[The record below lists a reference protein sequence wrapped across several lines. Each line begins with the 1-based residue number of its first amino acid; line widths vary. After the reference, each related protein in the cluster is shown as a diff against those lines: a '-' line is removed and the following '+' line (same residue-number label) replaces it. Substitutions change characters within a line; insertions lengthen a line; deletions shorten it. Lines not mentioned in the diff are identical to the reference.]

1 MKYFQKLHP
10 LSAFIYFL
18 IVILIAMLTMNPIII
33 TICYVSGI
41 CFYGM
46 LVGIRKLLN
55 SLKYNIPLLL
65 MLALTNPLFV
75 HKGETILFF
84 LNDNP
89 VTLESILYGIF
100 ASMMIMSIYYWFC
113 CYSEIMSSDK
123 FIYLFGK
130 VSPKLSLLLSMSLSF
145 IPKLK
150 KRYKEIYNAQKALG
164 IFISK
169 SYVDKIRTVF
179 RILAILLTS
188 SLENAIETSDSMK
201 ARGYGLKGRT
211 SYTIYSFNISDI
223 IFLIFSLFV
232 GIGIIL
238 FIILGYSTFNYYPT
252 ISTFDFSPIVII
264 MYLLIVI
271 KTGISILLEVK
282 ENLLWRYLKSKI

>member
-46 LVGIRKLLN
+46 LVGLRKLLN

-100 ASMMIMSIYYWFC
+100 ASIMIMSIYYWFC
-113 CYSEIMSSDK
+113 
-123 FIYLFGK
+123 
-130 VSPKLSLLLSMSLSF
+130 
-145 IPKLK
+145 
-150 KRYKEIYNAQKALG
+150 
-164 IFISK
+164 
-169 SYVDKIRTVF
+169 
-179 RILAILLTS
+179 
-188 SLENAIETSDSMK
+188 
-201 ARGYGLKGRT
+201 
-211 SYTIYSFNISDI
+211 
-223 IFLIFSLFV
+223 
-232 GIGIIL
+232 
-238 FIILGYSTFNYYPT
+238 
-252 ISTFDFSPIVII
+252 
-264 MYLLIVI
+264 
-271 KTGISILLEVK
+271 
-282 ENLLWRYLKSKI
+282 